1 MDSKQFAALV
11 AQRTGRSAAEVATMS
26 DALVEALREIGA
38 EIDSVA
44 VPGFGTFRSV
54 KHEERIATSP
64 AGESTLYP
72 PSIEMSFQPSVVL
85 RKKLN

>member
-54 KHEERIATSP
+54 KNEERIATSP